1 MHPWTEYLRR
11 LRLLGSQL
19 HNDQRGVAA
28 TEFVVILPLM
38 LLMLLATVEITS
50 GIAADRKVTLVAR
63 TLSDLVSQ
71 ASSVTDSDMK
81 NVFAAS
87 YGVLT
92 PYQANSA
99 RATITQIYV
108 DKNKIAK
115 VLWSKSGSVT
125 QSGSSA
131 SASLA
136 ASPHG
141 AGDTISIPD
150 GLKVPD
156 TFLIFS
162 EFSYPYQPAV
172 AYLLP
177 KAGVTL
183 SDTSYTRP
191 RQTKCVSYPQAAAC
205 P

>member
-1 MHPWTEYLRR
+1 MRTPTKYLRR
-11 LRLLGSQL
+11 LRVLLL
-19 HNDQRGVAA
+19 RLRADRRGVAA
-28 TEFVVILPLM
+28 TEFAVIVPLM
-38 LLMLLATVEITS
+38 LLMLLATVEITA

-71 ASSVTDSDMK
+71 ASSVTDNDMK

-99 RATITQIYV
+99 KATITEIYV

-115 VLWSKSGSVT
+115 VLWSKSGTVT
-125 QSGSSA
+125 VSGSTA
-131 SASLA
+131 SATLA

-141 AGDTISIPD
+141 AGDTISIPN

-162 EFSYPYQPAV
+162 EFTYRYQPTI

-177 KAGVTL
+177 KAGIDL

>member
-1 MHPWTEYLRR
+1 MRAPTKCLGRVRVLLWR
-11 LRLLGSQL
+11 LRA
-19 HNDQRGVAA
+19 DRRGVAA
-28 TEFVVILPLM
+28 IEFAMIVPLM
-38 LLMLLATVEITS
+38 LLLLLATVEITG

-71 ASSVTDSDMK
+71 ASSITDDDMK

-92 PYQANSA
+92 PYSANSA
-99 RATITQIYV
+99 KATITEIYV

-115 VLWSKSGSVT
+115 VLWSKSGTVT
-125 QSGSSA
+125 QSGSTA
-131 SASLA
+131 SATLA
-136 ASPHG
+136 ASSHG
-141 AGDTISIPD
+141 AGDTITIPD

-162 EFSYPYQPAV
+162 EFSYPYQPAI
-172 AYLLP
+172 AYVLP
-177 KAGVTL
+177 KAGITL